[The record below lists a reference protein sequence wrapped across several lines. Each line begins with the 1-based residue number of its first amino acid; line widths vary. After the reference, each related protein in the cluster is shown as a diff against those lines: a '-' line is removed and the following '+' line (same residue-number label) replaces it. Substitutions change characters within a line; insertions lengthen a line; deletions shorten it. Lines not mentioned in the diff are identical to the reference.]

1 LAVQSEVVPGSSG
14 SGVISRVYWAASR
27 NITREGKQALLPVL
41 TIAAGVTLIFV
52 TQVFAEYLRQQASLV
67 AGLFGPS
74 ASSETIFESSRWIA
88 IIVLGIG
95 AMETIIVMS
104 RNVFRRTRE
113 IGIMKA
119 VGIRPRTISL
129 IIVIETFLY
138 GVLGGVTGVVGGVLV
153 VLLLALSQ
161 FSLEPVLIFLP
172 AAPSAS
178 AYAFGLAVAS
188 AVVAGLY
195 PSYRALRLSV
205 LEAISH
211 TV

>member
-1 LAVQSEVVPGSSG
+1 LAGSGSSS
-14 SGVISRVYWAASR
+14 SGVISRVYWAATR

-52 TQVFAEYLRQQASLV
+52 TQVFTDYLRQQATQV
-67 AGLFGPS
+67 AALFGSS
-74 ASSETIFESSRWIA
+74 ASSETIFESSKWIS

-95 AMETIIVMS
+95 AIETVIVMS
-104 RNVFRRTRE
+104 RNVLKRTRE

-119 VGIRPRTISL
+119 VGIKSRTISF
-129 IIVIETFLY
+129 IVVIETFLY
-138 GVLGGVTGVVGGVLV
+138 GILGGAAGIMGGVLI
-153 VLLLALSQ
+153 VLILAAAQ
-161 FSLEPVLIFLP
+161 FSLEPILIFLP

-178 AYAFGLAVAS
+178 AYAFALAVVS
-188 AVVAGLY
+188 AVAAGLY

-211 TV
+211 SV

>member
-1 LAVQSEVVPGSSG
+1 M
-14 SGVISRVYWAASR
+14 ISRIYWAATR
-27 NITREGKQALLPVL
+27 NITREGRQALLPVL

-52 TQVFAEYLRQQASLV
+52 TQVFADYLRQQAVQV
-67 AGLFGPS
+67 ASLFGSS
-74 ASSETIFESSRWIA
+74 ANSETIFESSRWIS

-95 AMETIIVMS
+95 AIETIIVMS
-104 RNVFRRTRE
+104 RNVLKRTRE

-119 VGIRPRTISL
+119 VGIKSRTISF
-129 IIVIETFLY
+129 IVVIETFLY
-138 GVLGGVTGVVGGVLV
+138 GIMGGAAGVMGGILV
-153 VLLLALSQ
+153 VLILAVVQ
-161 FSLEPVLIFLP
+161 FSLEPIMIFLP

-178 AYAFGLAVAS
+178 AYAFVLAAAS

-211 TV
+211 NV

>member
-1 LAVQSEVVPGSSG
+1 LAVRSEGVPVSSG
-14 SGVISRVYWAASR
+14 SGLLPRVYWVASR

-52 TQVFAEYLRQQASLV
+52 TQVFADYLRQQATVV
-67 AGLFGPS
+67 AGLFGSS
-74 ASSETIFESSRWIA
+74 ASSGTIFESSRWIA

-95 AMETIIVMS
+95 AMETIIVMT
-104 RNVFRRTRE
+104 RNVFKRTRE

-119 VGIRPRTISL
+119 VGIGPRTISL
-129 IIVIETFLY
+129 IVVIETFLY
-138 GVLGGVTGVVGGVLV
+138 GVLGGATGVIGGVLV
-153 VLLLALSQ
+153 VLILALSQ
-161 FSLEPVLIFLP
+161 LSLEPVLILIP

-178 AYAFGLAVAS
+178 VYAFGLAVAS

-211 TV
+211 SV